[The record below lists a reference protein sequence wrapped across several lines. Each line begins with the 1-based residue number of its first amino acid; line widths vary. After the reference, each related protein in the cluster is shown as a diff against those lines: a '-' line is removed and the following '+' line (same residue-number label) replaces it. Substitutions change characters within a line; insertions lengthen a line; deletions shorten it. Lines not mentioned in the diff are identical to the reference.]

1 MRLLLL
7 SALSLGACGAL
18 YAETRT
24 LTLKQAVDLA
34 LEQNPDIVLARL
46 EEVKANQAVR
56 AARDPFVPKVYVGS
70 GMAYT
75 YGFPMSIDGSAPS
88 IVQARAVASIY
99 DKTKSLKLAEE
110 RENART
116 AKLGAEG
123 KREEVAER
131 VAIAYLDSDRAAR
144 LARVASKQVDALTQV
159 LESIKTRV
167 TEGRAIK
174 LDEMRAD
181 LDRERARERA
191 RLLDSDA
198 RFAQTQLSLLIGGG
212 AEDRVQTTAELAP
225 LTGLP
230 ESEAAAV
237 TQALES
243 SSELK
248 RLQSS
253 LLAQGFSL
261 QSERA
266 ARLPKIELVAQYG
279 LFAKFN
285 NFDQYFN
292 RFQRN
297 NAQLGLSFQLPVLAG
312 TAPSAAAATAQAES
326 SRLRTELGRVR
337 NQTSYETQRAY
348 QAVTNAERA
357 RELARMELELQREQV
372 VVTLARQ
379 ENGRATLA
387 DVEQARFTESER
399 WIGYYDAQ
407 HQLERA
413 KVALLRWS
421 GGLLVALR

>member
-1 MRLLLL
+1 MLISAISL
-7 SALSLGACGAL
+7 S
-18 YAETRT
+18 AETRT

-46 EEVKANQAVR
+46 DEVKANQAAR

-70 GMAYT
+70 GLAYT

-88 IVQARAVASIY
+88 IIQARAVASLY
-99 DKTKSLKLAEE
+99 DKTRSLKVAEE

-116 AKLGAEG
+116 AQLTAEG

-131 VAIAYLDSDRAAR
+131 VAIAYLDADRAAR

-159 LESIKTRV
+159 LESIKVRV
-167 TEGRAIK
+167 SEGRAIR
-174 LDEMRAD
+174 LDEMKAE
-181 LDRERARERA
+181 LDREKARERG
-191 RLLDSDA
+191 RLLASDA
-198 RFAQTQLSLLIGGG
+198 RFAQTQLSLLIGGN
-212 AEDRVQTTAELAP
+212 AEDRVETSLELAP

-230 ESEAAAV
+230 DSEAGAV
-237 TQALES
+237 KQALES

-253 LLAQGFSL
+253 LLAQGFAL
-261 QSERA
+261 QTERA
-266 ARLPKIELVAQYG
+266 SRLPKVELVAQYG

-312 TAPSAAAATAQAES
+312 TAASAASATAQAES
-326 SRLRTELGRVR
+326 RRLRTELGRVR
-337 NQTSYETQRAY
+337 NQTSYETQKAY
-348 QAVTNAERA
+348 QAVTNAEHA
-357 RELARMELELQREQV
+357 RDLARLELEMHRENV
-372 VVTLARQ
+372 AVTLARQ

-387 DVEQARFTESER
+387 DVEQARFAEGER
-399 WIGYYDAQ
+399 WIAYYDAQ

-421 GGLLVALR
+421 GTLLATLR